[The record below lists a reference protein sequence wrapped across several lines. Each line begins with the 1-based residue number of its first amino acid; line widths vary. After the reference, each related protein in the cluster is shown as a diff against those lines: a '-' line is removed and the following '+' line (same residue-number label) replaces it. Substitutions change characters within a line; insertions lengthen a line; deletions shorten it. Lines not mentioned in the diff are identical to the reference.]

1 MTAEIPPAPPVR
13 VVLAEDGDL
22 VRAGVLALLERF
34 PEVGVVGTATSYD
47 ELLRVVDDLHP
58 DVLLTDVRMPPT
70 FSDEGIRA
78 AGRLR
83 TTHPGLGV
91 LVLTQYADVEY
102 ALDLTA
108 DGSAGRG
115 YLLKERVAD
124 AAELVRALH
133 TVTEGGSVI
142 DETVVEALMRSSRR
156 RAGPLD
162 RLTPRELDVLSRV
175 AQGMS
180 NQAIADVLVVTPRA
194 VEKHIN
200 SILAKLDL
208 PGDESVNRRV
218 AATLVFLS
226 STGASGAGGAS
237 GVHAASRRAT

>member
-1 MTAEIPPAPPVR
+1 MTAEITAAPPLR

-34 PEVGVVGTATSYD
+34 PEISVVGTATSLD
-47 ELLRVVDDLHP
+47 ELLRVVDDVQP
-58 DVLLTDVRMPPT
+58 DVLLTDVRMPPG
-70 FSDEGIRA
+70 FSDEGIQA

-83 TTHPGLGV
+83 VTHPALAV

-102 ALDLTA
+102 ALDLTSS
-108 DGSAGRG
+108 GSAGRG

-124 AAELVRALH
+124 AEELVRALH
-133 TVTEGGSVI
+133 TVAEGGSVI
-142 DETVVEALMRSSRR
+142 DETVVEALLRSSRR

-162 RLTPRELDVLSRV
+162 RLTPRELDVLSHV

-180 NQAIADVLVVTPRA
+180 NQGIAEGLFVTPRA

-200 SILAKLDL
+200 SILSKLDL

-226 STGASGAGGAS
+226 STGTSVAQPA
-237 GVHAASRRAT
+237 RRAT

>member
-1 MTAEIPPAPPVR
+1 MSAETTPARPLR

-22 VRAGVLALLERF
+22 VRAGVLALLERY
-34 PEVGVVGTATSYD
+34 PEISVVGTATSLD
-47 ELLRVVDDLHP
+47 ELLRVVDDVHP
-58 DVLLTDVRMPPT
+58 DVLLTDVRMPPG
-70 FSDEGIRA
+70 FSDEGIQA
-78 AGRLR
+78 ARRLR
-83 TTHPGLGV
+83 TTRPELAV

-108 DGSAGRG
+108 EGSAGRG

-133 TVTEGGSVI
+133 TVAEGGSVI

-162 RLTPRELDVLSRV
+162 RLTPRELDVLSHV

-180 NQAIADVLVVTPRA
+180 NQAIADLLFVTPRA

-226 STGASGAGGAS
+226 STGTGG
-237 GVHAASRRAT
+237 VPAASRRTT

>member
-1 MTAEIPPAPPVR
+1 MTARIAPAQPLR

-34 PEVGVVGTATSYD
+34 AEISVVGTATSLD
-47 ELLRVVDDLHP
+47 ELLRVVDDQRP
-58 DVLLTDVRMPPT
+58 DVLLTDVRMPPG
-70 FSDEGIRA
+70 FSDEGIQA

-83 TTHPGLGV
+83 VTHPELAV

-108 DGSAGRG
+108 AGSAGRG

-124 AAELVRALH
+124 ADELVRALH
-133 TVTEGGSVI
+133 TVAEGGSVI
-142 DETVVEALMRSSRR
+142 DETVVEALLRSSRR
-156 RAGPLD
+156 RPGPLD
-162 RLTPRELDVLSRV
+162 RLTPRELDVLSNV

-208 PGDESVNRRV
+208 SGDESVNRRV

-226 STGASGAGGAS
+226 STGAGGPQ
-237 GVHAASRRAT
+237 VASRRAT

>member
-1 MTAEIPPAPPVR
+1 MSAATTEDRPLR

-34 PEVGVVGTATSYD
+34 PEVSVVGTATSYD
-47 ELLRVVDDLHP
+47 EVLRVVADVRP
-58 DVLLTDVRMPPT
+58 DVLLTDIRMPPGFT
-70 FSDEGIRA
+70 DEGIRA
-78 AGRLR
+78 AARLR
-83 TTHPGLGV
+83 ETMPELAV
-91 LVLTQYADVEY
+91 VVLTQYTDVEY

-108 DGSAGRG
+108 QGSAGRG

-124 AAELVRALH
+124 ADELVRALR
-133 TVTEGGSVI
+133 TVADGGSVI
-142 DETVVEALMRSSRR
+142 DETVVDALLRASRR

-162 RLTPRELDVLSRV
+162 RLTPRELEVLSHV
-175 AQGMS
+175 ARGMS
-180 NQAIADVLVVTPRA
+180 NQAIADAFVVTPRA

-226 STGASGAGGAS
+226 STGSTPRP
-237 GVHAASRRAT
+237 AARGSS

>member
-1 MTAEIPPAPPVR
+1 MSAQTTAASDPARPLR

-34 PEVGVVGTATSYD
+34 PEVDVVGTATTYD
-47 ELLRVVDDLHP
+47 ELLRVVDDVRP
-58 DVLLTDVRMPPT
+58 DVLLTDVRMPPG

-78 AGRLR
+78 AARLR
-83 TTHPGLGV
+83 ETMPELGV
-91 LVLTQYADVEY
+91 LVLTQYTDVEY

-133 TVTEGGSVI
+133 TVADRGSVI
-142 DETVVEALMRSSRR
+142 DETVVEALLRSSRR

-162 RLTPRELDVLSRV
+162 RLTSRELEVLSHV

-180 NQAIADVLVVTPRA
+180 NVAIAEALVVTQRA

-226 STGASGAGGAS
+226 STGTGGA
-237 GVHAASRRAT
+237 HAASRRAT

>member
-1 MTAEIPPAPPVR
+1 MSDEKTPARPLR

-22 VRAGVLALLERF
+22 VRAGLLALLERF
-34 PEVGVVGTATSYD
+34 PEISVVGTARSLPD
-47 ELLRVVDDLHP
+47 LLRVVDDLRP
-58 DVLLTDVRMPPT
+58 DVLLTDVRMPPG
-70 FSDEGIRA
+70 FSDEGIQAASQLRA
-78 AGRLR
+78 
-83 TTHPGLGV
+83 THPGLAV

-108 DGSAGRG
+108 EGSAGRG

-133 TVTEGGSVI
+133 TVAEGGSVI
-142 DETVVEALMRSSRR
+142 DETVVEALLRDSRR

-162 RLTPRELDVLSRV
+162 RLTPRELDVLSHV
-175 AQGMS
+175 AQGWS
-180 NQAIADVLVVTPRA
+180 NQAIADALVVTPRA

-200 SILAKLDL
+200 STLSKLDL
-208 PGDESVNRRV
+208 PGGETVNRRV

-226 STGASGAGGAS
+226 STGTGRPHP
-237 GVHAASRRAT
+237 VTRRRAT

>member
-1 MTAEIPPAPPVR
+1 MSDVPTPAQPLR

-34 PEVGVVGTATSYD
+34 SDVTVVGTATSLD
-47 ELLRVVDDLHP
+47 ELLRVVDDVHP
-58 DVLLTDVRMPPT
+58 DVLLTDVRMPPG
-70 FSDEGIRA
+70 FSDEGIQA

-83 TTHPGLGV
+83 RTHPELAV

-108 DGSAGRG
+108 EGSSGRG

-124 AAELVRALH
+124 ADELVRALH
-133 TVTEGGSVI
+133 TVAEGGSVI

-162 RLTPRELDVLSRV
+162 RLTPREVDVLSHV

-180 NQAIADVLVVTPRA
+180 NQAIADGLFVTPRA

-226 STGASGAGGAS
+226 STGTGSAQP
-237 GVHAASRRAT
+237 AARRAP

>member
-1 MTAEIPPAPPVR
+1 MTAEMTSARPLR

-34 PEVGVVGTATSYD
+34 PEINVVGTAASFD
-47 ELLRVVDDLHP
+47 ELLRVVEDQHP
-58 DVLLTDVRMPPT
+58 DVLLTDVRMPPG
-70 FSDEGIRA
+70 FSDEGIQA

-83 TTHPGLGV
+83 ITHPGLAV

-108 DGSAGRG
+108 EGSAGRG

-124 AAELVRALH
+124 ADELVRALH
-133 TVTEGGSVI
+133 TVAEGGSVI
-142 DETVVEALMRSSRR
+142 DETVVEALLRSSRR
-156 RAGPLD
+156 RPGPLD
-162 RLTPRELDVLSRV
+162 RLTPRELDVLSNV
-175 AQGMS
+175 AQGRS
-180 NQAIADVLVVTPRA
+180 NQAIAEGLFVTPRA

-208 PGDESVNRRV
+208 SGDESVNRRV

-226 STGASGAGGAS
+226 STGTAGPQM
-237 GVHAASRRAT
+237 ASRRAT

>member
-1 MTAEIPPAPPVR
+1 
-13 VVLAEDGDL
+13 VVLAEDGDH

-34 PEVGVVGTATSYD
+34 PEVNVVGTATSLD
-47 ELLRVVDDLHP
+47 ELLRVVDDVHP
-58 DVLLTDVRMPPT
+58 DVLLTDVRMPPG

-78 AGRLR
+78 AARLR
-83 TTHPGLGV
+83 TTMPGLAV

-133 TVTEGGSVI
+133 TVAEGGSVI
-142 DETVVEALMRSSRR
+142 DETVVEALMRASRR

-162 RLTPRELDVLSRV
+162 GLTPRELDVLSHV

-180 NQAIADVLVVTPRA
+180 NQAIADVLFVTPRA
-194 VEKHIN
+194 VEKHIG
-200 SILAKLDL
+200 SILTKLDL

-226 STGASGAGGAS
+226 STGSS
-237 GVHAASRRAT
+237 GVHAATRRAT

>member
-1 MTAEIPPAPPVR
+1 MTADIPDAPPGARPLR

-34 PEVGVVGTATSYD
+34 PEVSVVGTATSLA
-47 ELLRVVDDLHP
+47 ELLRVVDDLRP
-58 DVLLTDVRMPPT
+58 DVLLTDVRMPPG

-78 AGRLR
+78 AAQLR
-83 TTHPGLGV
+83 TTMPGLAV

-108 DGSAGRG
+108 EGSAGRG

-133 TVTEGGSVI
+133 TVADGGSVI
-142 DETVVEALMRSSRR
+142 DETVVDALMRASRR

-162 RLTPRELDVLSRV
+162 RLTPRELDVLSHV

-180 NQAIADVLVVTPRA
+180 NQAIADALVVTPRA

-200 SILAKLDL
+200 SFLAKLDL

-226 STGASGAGGAS
+226 STGTG
-237 GVHAASRRAT
+237 GVHPAARRAT

>member
-1 MTAEIPPAPPVR
+1 MSTEITVARPLR

-34 PEVGVVGTATSYD
+34 PEITVVGTATSLG
-47 ELLRVVDDLHP
+47 ELMRVVDDLRP
-58 DVLLTDVRMPPT
+58 DVLLTDVRMPPG

-78 AGRLR
+78 ACTLR
-83 TTHPGLGV
+83 STLPDLAV

-102 ALDLTA
+102 ALDLIA

-124 AAELVRALH
+124 ADELVRALH
-133 TVTEGGSVI
+133 TVVEGGSVI
-142 DETVVEALMRSSRR
+142 DETVVEALLRASRR

-162 RLTPRELDVLSRV
+162 RLTPRELDVISHV

-180 NQAIADVLVVTPRA
+180 NQAIADALVVTPRA

-200 SILAKLDL
+200 SILSKLDL
-208 PGDESVNRRV
+208 PGDETVNRRV
-218 AATLVFLS
+218 AATLLFLS
-226 STGASGAGGAS
+226 STGTGTGTGRADPVAQ
-237 GVHAASRRAT
+237 RAT

>member
-1 MTAEIPPAPPVR
+1 MSTEITVARPLR

-34 PEVGVVGTATSYD
+34 PEITVVGTATSLG
-47 ELLRVVDDLHP
+47 ELMRVVDDLRP
-58 DVLLTDVRMPPT
+58 DVLLTDVRMPPG

-78 AGRLR
+78 ACMLR
-83 TTHPGLGV
+83 STLPDLAV

-102 ALDLTA
+102 ALDLIA

-124 AAELVRALH
+124 ADELVRALH
-133 TVTEGGSVI
+133 TVVEGGSVI
-142 DETVVEALMRSSRR
+142 DETVVEALLRASRR

-162 RLTPRELDVLSRV
+162 RLTPRELDVISHV

-180 NQAIADVLVVTPRA
+180 NQAIADALVVTPRA

-200 SILAKLDL
+200 SILSKLDL
-208 PGDESVNRRV
+208 PGDETVNRRV

-226 STGASGAGGAS
+226 STGTGTGRADPVAQ
-237 GVHAASRRAT
+237 RAT

>member
-1 MTAEIPPAPPVR
+1 MSAATPGDRQQHRPLR

-34 PEVGVVGTATSYD
+34 PEVDVVGTATTLD
-47 ELLRVVDDLHP
+47 ELLRVVADLRP
-58 DVLLTDVRMPPT
+58 DVLLTDIRMPPG

-78 AGRLR
+78 AARLR
-83 TTHPGLGV
+83 ETMPELAV
-91 LVLTQYADVEY
+91 VVLTQYTDVEY

-108 DGSAGRG
+108 EGSARRG

-124 AAELVRALH
+124 AAELVQALR
-133 TVTEGGSVI
+133 TVADGGSVI
-142 DETVVEALMRSSRR
+142 DETVVEALLRASRR
-156 RAGPLD
+156 RARPLD
-162 RLTPRELDVLSRV
+162 RLTPRELEVLSHV

-180 NQAIADVLVVTPRA
+180 NQAIADVFVVTPRA

-208 PGDESVNRRV
+208 PSDESVNRRV

-226 STGASGAGGAS
+226 STRSAPRPS
-237 GVHAASRRAT
+237 SRTPS